1 MPISPRGIAY
11 DTLDLTAPWRARGAP
26 IVFVHG
32 IGANRQCW
40 ADWIAVLAGGHP
52 IIRHDLRGFAQSADL
67 PMDQPLMDVLIDD
80 VLYTGR
86 SIRAGLDALLSF
98 GRPSAVQLLVL
109 VDRRFERERCPD
121 SGCAPLCPRLG
132 VV

>member
-40 ADWIAVLAGGHP
+40 ADCCL
-52 IIRHDLRGFAQSADL
+52 
-67 PMDQPLMDVLIDD
+67 
-80 VLYTGR
+80 LYT
-86 SIRAGLDALLSF
+86 S
-98 GRPSAVQLLVL
+98 PS
-109 VDRRFERERCPD
+109 
-121 SGCAPLCPRLG
+121 PRD
-132 VV
+132 